1 MQKMALEK
9 TSIEHDNNKLGG
21 RFYIENAA
29 QLSYRWDGLKTM
41 VVDHTTVDRELRGQG
56 LAERLYHHM
65 VKYASDN
72 QLRVVP
78 VCSYI
83 ESMFERHPEDAAI
96 LG

>member
-1 MQKMALEK
+1 MALEQ
-9 TSIEHDNNKLGG
+9 TSIEHENNESGG
-21 RFYIENAA
+21 RFFIENAA
-29 QLSYRWDGLKTM
+29 QLSYRWDGVKTM

-56 LAERLYHHM
+56 IAERLYRRM
-65 VKYASDN
+65 VDYAREN

-83 ESMFERHPEDAAI
+83 ANMFEKHPEDAAL

>member
-1 MQKMALEK
+1 MALEQ
-9 TSIEHDNNKLGG
+9 TSIEHENNESGG
-21 RFYIENAA
+21 RFFIENAA
-29 QLSYRWDGLKTM
+29 QLSYRWDGVKTM

-56 LAERLYHHM
+56 IAERLYSRM
-65 VKYASDN
+65 VDYAREN

-83 ESMFERHPEDAAI
+83 ANMFEKHPEDTAL